1 MLPYLAVCLHAK
13 HACGGGSGWHVMVLY
28 IASDVTSCVLQAVA
42 QDVEVEDEEDEE
54 DMRQRLAA
62 LNS

>member
-13 HACGGGSGWHVMVLY
+13 HACGGSGWPCN
-28 IASDVTSCVLQAVA
+28 VTIYSFMMSLPVFLQAVA